1 MQGWKLN
8 YQITRT
14 KMTKYETLLQEA
26 MEIQSYL
33 EITCSDN
40 PDEIIERIKA
50 IGVYRARTG
59 LMLAEAKKMYRRKR
73 SSEITEKIIEIAKQ
87 GFLSAKVQGAI
98 VDSIAEDEAYLVDFI
113 DRLNASCT
121 HEQDALRSIL
131 SYEREELRLNN
142 TGY

>member
-1 MQGWKLN
+1 
-8 YQITRT
+8 
-14 KMTKYETLLQEA
+14 MTKYEAILHEA
-26 MEIQSYL
+26 MEMQGYL

-40 PDEIIERIKA
+40 PDEVIERIKA

-59 LMLAEAKKMYRRKR
+59 VMLAEAKRMYRRKR

-87 GFLSAKVQGAI
+87 GYLSAKIQNSL
-98 VDSIAEDEAYLVDFI
+98 VDSIAEDEAYLVDLI

-131 SYEREELRLNN
+131 SYEKENLRIAK

>member
-1 MQGWKLN
+1 
-8 YQITRT
+8 
-14 KMTKYETLLQEA
+14 MTKYESLLQEA
-26 MEIQSYL
+26 MDIQSYM

-40 PDEIIERIKA
+40 PDEIIERIKY

-59 LMLAEAKKMYRRKR
+59 VMLAEAKRMYRRKR
-73 SSEITEKIIEIAKQ
+73 SSEITEKIIEIARQ

-98 VDSIAEDEAYLVDFI
+98 IDSIAEDEAYLVDFI

-131 SYEREELRLNN
+131 SYERENLRLNN